1 MICTNCHREFQ
12 VRVPVKGTYLC
23 SMDCYSEFR
32 RKDYVRVQDSIDPYQ
47 LMRVEGGGGS
57 EEEDLVEQR

>member
-1 MICTNCHREFQ
+1 
-12 VRVPVKGTYLC
+12 
-23 SMDCYSEFR
+23 MDCYSEFR

-57 EEEDLVEQR
+57 EEEDLVERRQR